1 MMNKEIIEMIFIV
14 LILITLFLIPKL
26 SVDMD
31 SIPGQLICALGS
43 ALLIEGGGK
52 AASVYFN
59 SVSWLNM
66 SLLFVLPAL
75 CAYAYI
81 LVNEFLPEQSRLAVK
96 TASVVG
102 MLAVCGLVV
111 LLAAVPFGRDTVAQ
125 KVTGNLFCMAGAFIC
140 IFAGPLSAKLEKSG
154 KAFAFSLLTVAMLVV
169 YANRFYGSTV
179 EPIVTLLL
187 VPAAFLLYLYC
198 RRVNS
203 LRVIDEFADSPA
215 GAIQFVNP
223 QTEKEINAFLEA
235 ERVLKWNVP
244 FKKYLWDEILENWR
258 SEIPETAMFF
268 ASFRKTS
275 QKTALLNMYLSC
287 IRAEDQLSGRKGVT
301 AELSQCRNRLRVS
314 PEYGTPI
321 VLPVSSV
328 IHSQDADGC
337 MIYNMANFSVTV

>member
-1 MMNKEIIEMIFIV
+1 MMNKGIIEMIFIV

-75 CAYAYI
+75 CGYSYI
-81 LVNEFLPEQSRLAVK
+81 LVKEYLPGQNRLVTKA
-96 TASVVG
+96 TSVIG

-111 LLAAVPFGRDTVAQ
+111 LLAAVPLGSDIAAQ
-125 KVTGNLFCMAGAFIC
+125 KITGGLFCMAGAFLC
-140 IFAGPLSAKLEKSG
+140 VFSGPVAARSKSSG
-154 KAFAFSLLTVAMLVV
+154 KAYAFCMLTVAMLAA
-169 YANRFYGSTV
+169 YANRFYRSVVG
-179 EPIVTLLL
+179 PILILFL
-187 VPAAFLLYLYC
+187 VPISAVLYFYY
-198 RRVNS
+198 RRMYS
-203 LRVIDEFADSPA
+203 LRVMDEFTDSPA
-215 GAIQFVNP
+215 GDIQFVNP
-223 QTEKEINAFLEA
+223 PTEKEINAFMEA
-235 ERVLKWNVP
+235 ERVLKWKVP

-287 IRAEDQLSGRKGVT
+287 IRAEDQVSGRKGAT